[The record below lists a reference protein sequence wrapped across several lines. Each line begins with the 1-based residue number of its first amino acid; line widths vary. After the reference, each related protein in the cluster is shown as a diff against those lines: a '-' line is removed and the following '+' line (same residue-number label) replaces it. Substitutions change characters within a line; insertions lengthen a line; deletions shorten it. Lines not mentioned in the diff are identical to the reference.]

1 MTIYKKH
8 CQNHDNKLR
17 SYGHFSVVKVAFLL
31 FGLSSSIVISG
42 CTPKVEVALSE
53 KPIVINLNINIKHEI
68 NVKADREINELFNDK
83 DVF

>member
-8 CQNHDNKLR
+8 CQNLDNKNH
-17 SYGHFSVVKVAFLL
+17 SYSHSSAVKAAFLL
-31 FGLSSSIVISG
+31 FGLLSSIVISG

-53 KPIVINLNINIKHEI
+53 EPIVINLNINIKHEI

-83 DVF
+83 EVF

>member
-8 CQNHDNKLR
+8 CQNHDNKNH
-17 SYGHFSVVKVAFLL
+17 SYGHFSAIKAAFLL
-31 FGLSSSIVISG
+31 LGLSSSIVISG

>member
-1 MTIYKKH
+1 M
-8 CQNHDNKLR
+8 
-17 SYGHFSVVKVAFLL
+17 LL
-31 FGLSSSIVISG
+31 GLSSIIVISG

>member
-8 CQNHDNKLR
+8 CQNPDNKLC

-31 FGLSSSIVISG
+31 LGLLSTITLSG

-68 NVKADREINELFNDK
+68 SVKADREINELFNDK

>member
-1 MTIYKKH
+1 M
-8 CQNHDNKLR
+8 
-17 SYGHFSVVKVAFLL
+17 VKVAFLL

-53 KPIVINLNINIKHEI
+53 EPIVINLNINIKHEI

-83 DVF
+83 EVF

>member
-1 MTIYKKH
+1 MITYNKH
-8 CQNHDNKLR
+8 CQNQDNKSR
-17 SYGHFSVVKVAFLL
+17 SDGHFSAVKAAFLL
-31 FGLSSSIVISG
+31 LGLSSIIVISG

-83 DVF
+83 DIF